1 MVFHQST
8 PPKGGKNMRPAHK
21 QHQVTIFF
29 TGLPICVFLGF
40 HTTASYGQI
49 NAAAENTLQSQTIL
63 QNRIGGE
70 TVQRQSE
77 ILRMDTT
84 ATQLES
90 RISKLERQ
98 LLSTHSYPALT
109 TAEAKAALALAIAQN
124 IEIRSLPSKPT
135 QVQIATGRLAVT
147 RAESQLA
154 IALAL
159 QKESMIFC
167 ELDIIAAEREL
178 LRTSKYFEMQQRLI
192 AKGRTTSRGLAE
204 NKFAVTAAQRKVDL
218 MRLRLKT
225 LQTLEGITDSE
236 TDDEPR
242 EPPASSNEP

>member
-1 MVFHQST
+1 
-8 PPKGGKNMRPAHK
+8 
-21 QHQVTIFF
+21 
-29 TGLPICVFLGF
+29 
-40 HTTASYGQI
+40 
-49 NAAAENTLQSQTIL
+49 
-63 QNRIGGE
+63 
-70 TVQRQSE
+70 
-77 ILRMDTT
+77 
-84 ATQLES
+84 
-90 RISKLERQ
+90 
-98 LLSTHSYPALT
+98 
-109 TAEAKAALALAIAQN
+109 
-124 IEIRSLPSKPT
+124 
-135 QVQIATGRLAVT
+135 
-147 RAESQLA
+147 
-154 IALAL
+154 
-159 QKESMIFC
+159 MIFC

>member
-1 MVFHQST
+1 M
-8 PPKGGKNMRPAHK
+8 
-21 QHQVTIFF
+21 
-29 TGLPICVFLGF
+29 
-40 HTTASYGQI
+40 
-49 NAAAENTLQSQTIL
+49 
-63 QNRIGGE
+63 
-70 TVQRQSE
+70 
-77 ILRMDTT
+77 
-84 ATQLES
+84 
-90 RISKLERQ
+90 
-98 LLSTHSYPALT
+98 HSYPALT

-236 TDDEPR
+236 TDDGPR